1 MLLFWSL
8 VALLIA
14 VTLAVLL
21 LPLLKRHHAGDGPD
35 PDAATTAV
43 YRDQKHALEA
53 EYADGVITAQERE
66 AAVAELSHRLG
77 EEVGHEPKP
86 RPAAF
91 KGKSVWVLAAILL
104 VVIPS
109 AAVVLYTR
117 LGKPEAIVAAP
128 TESSAHE
135 LSDRQVA
142 GLVETLAQRLKT
154 APDDAE
160 GWVLL
165 ARSYN
170 ALGRF
175 PEAAD
180 AYAHATALIP
190 GDAGLL
196 ADYADAL
203 AMAQGRKLAGKPAE
217 LAARALAIDPNHKK
231 SLALAATAAME
242 ARDFDGAVALW
253 QRLRAQF
260 PEGSDDAK
268 QTTAIIAEVEGMKAD
283 NKAPRSSAAVAKP
296 TAQPPRAAAA
306 PATPPR
312 VAAAPASAAAA
323 AAGPSIA
330 GRVDIAPQ
338 LAGKVALND
347 TVFIFARP
355 VDGPRMPLA
364 ALRVAAKQ
372 LPMDFRL
379 DDSMG
384 MGGGPKLSGVPS
396 VIVEARISKSGNAMP
411 QAGDLSGKSAPV
423 KPGTSGVNVTIDQ
436 VVQ

>member
-21 LPLLKRHHAGDGPD
+21 VPLLQRRHASEGPD

-43 YRDQKHALEA
+43 YRDQKQALEA

-77 EEVGHEPKP
+77 EEVGHAAKL
-86 RPAAF
+86 RPPAF
-91 KGKSVWVLAAILL
+91 KGKSAWILAAALL

-109 AAVVLYTR
+109 AAIVLYAR

-142 GLVETLAQRLKT
+142 ALVDTLAQRLKT
-154 APDDAE
+154 QPDDVE

-190 GDAGLL
+190 GNADLL

-217 LAARALAIDPNHKK
+217 LAAKALTIDPNHKK

-242 ARDFDGAVALW
+242 ARDFPGAIALW

-283 NKAPRSSAAVAKP
+283 SKAPGSSAAAAKP
-296 TAQPPRAAAA
+296 VAPPRAAAA

-312 VAAAPASAAAA
+312 IAAAPAAAAA
-323 AAGPSIA
+323 PPSGPAIA
-330 GRVDIAPQ
+330 GRVDIAPN

-347 TVFIFARP
+347 TVFIFARAA
-355 VDGPRMPLA
+355 DGPRMPLA

-384 MGGGPKLSGVPS
+384 MGGGPKLSGAPS
-396 VIVEARISKSGNAMP
+396 VIIEARISKSGNAMP
-411 QAGDLSGKSAPV
+411 QAGDLSGRSAAV
-423 KPGTSGVNVTIDQ
+423 TPGASGVNITIDQ
-436 VVQ
+436 VVP